1 MAKIGKKSIMVDT
14 PEDVNIA
21 DAVEAAVEAVA
32 NVAKVAVAEVGEEFI
47 ELSEA
52 TKAEM
57 AAGREALK
65 KFLTGE

>member
-1 MAKIGKKSIMVDT
+1 MVDT
-14 PEDVNIA
+14 PEDVNIT
-21 DAVEAAVEAVA
+21 DAVEAAAEAVA
-32 NVAKVAVAEVGEEFI
+32 NVVKVAVADVEEEFV

-65 KFLTGE
+65 KFFTGE

>member
-14 PEDVNIA
+14 PEDVNIG
-21 DAVEAAVEAVA
+21 DAVEAAVAAVE
-32 NVAKVAVAEVGEEFI
+32 NVVKVAVADVEEEVV

-57 AAGREALK
+57 AAGLEALK
-65 KFLTGE
+65 KFVTGA